1 MSLFCGVFTGLVS
14 LRATSLKIMD
24 LEMLEIKSKVMKRK
38 FHCYVSL
45 LYLQY
50 TDHCFCATV
59 GLRVDLIGV

>member
-1 MSLFCGVFTGLVS
+1 
-14 LRATSLKIMD
+14 MD